1 MISFCFR
8 VFYTWLLR
16 IWLFYSLPWPQL
28 SLLWHVFSGAC
39 RGCTPGYKGHH
50 CELGILFIF
59 TRNCYPHWTALWKD
73 FKLVIYLWTE
83 CGDGHFGE
91 GCQSKCGHCADIS
104 QCHHEDGTC
113 LNGCKAGYMGAYCKK
128 GKVISFLN
136 TYVPNMECL
145 FPLENVLLIRRIHHY
160 QFKTAYFNHCS
171 TIMIIEQW
179 MFCRMSQQ
187 HYYDTGH
194 KIITVIS
201 EYPCYSHLSPSVW
214 MWSCHDL
221 F

>member
-1 MISFCFR
+1 MCSLTVWGHFVSGCHTTG
-8 VFYTWLLR
+8 FYGYNCSIPCPDLNCRYCHLL
-16 IWLFYSLPWPQL
+16 
-28 SLLWHVFSGAC
+28 SGAC

-59 TRNCYPHWTALWKD
+59 TRNCYPHWTALWKH

-128 GKVISFLN
+128 GKVISFLIN
-136 TYVPNMECL
+136 T
-145 FPLENVLLIRRIHHY
+145 FQIWNV
-160 QFKTAYFNHCS
+160 
-171 TIMIIEQW
+171 
-179 MFCRMSQQ
+179 
-187 HYYDTGH
+187 
-194 KIITVIS
+194 
-201 EYPCYSHLSPSVW
+201 YSHSRMFYSYGDVTII
-214 MWSCHDL
+214 C
-221 F
+221 